1 MRVGKRGG
9 DLKDPLRYQGW
20 NHIRLNWAKEH
31 LLLGTFERE
40 QILIDQRIAIFLRSS
55 QENASH
61 LDKS

>member
-1 MRVGKRGG
+1 MVHNESGE

-31 LLLGTFERE
+31 LLLETFERE